1 MSWDRDAH
9 TVPLLVPR
17 LRRSPGAAPGST
29 GQQEP
34 LLPQVPEGGSRE
46 PRGEDGRP
54 PSLCSSRRPS
64 EAPRGALGPH
74 PAGRG
79 RSVRVKRLVLGRR
92 ALIPHFR
99 CSLLEAQPRAGPLHA
114 QRGRRGWDV
123 LGRARSCRG
132 QRRPDGSR
140 PARRLPRA
148 GRAGPLCQAG
158 GAVRRGFSGG
168 SRAQG
173 HSETLTCLAAHP
185 RSPREAWNPGSSPP
199 TPRPGAERRVRRH
212 RHELGRGREGAPPA
226 GAGGQ
231 QGEGAGQGRGG
242 GGGEHA
248 HGGRAGR

>member
-1 MSWDRDAH
+1 MASWDRDAH

-17 LRRSPGAAPGST
+17 LRQSPGAAPGST

-34 LLPQVPEGGSRE
+34 LPPQVPEGGSRE

-54 PSLCSSRRPS
+54 PSLCSTPRPS

-123 LGRARSCRG
+123 LVAAEARGGQTGADLPAAFPGQGRPAPSARRAEQSG
-132 QRRPDGSR
+132 EASGWGGSR
-140 PARRLPRA
+140 P
-148 GRAGPLCQAG
+148 
-158 GAVRRGFSGG
+158 
-168 SRAQG
+168 QG

-185 RSPREAWNPGSSPP
+185 RSLREAWNPGSSPP

-212 RHELGRGREGAPPA
+212 RHEPGRGREGASPA

-231 QGEGAGQGRGG
+231 QGEGAGQGQGG

-248 HGGRAGR
+248 HGGRARR

>member
-1 MSWDRDAH
+1 MMSWDRDAH

-17 LRRSPGAAPGST
+17 LRRSPGEAPGST

-34 LLPQVPEGGSRE
+34 LLPQVPEGGSQE

-54 PSLCSSRRPS
+54 PSLCSTPRPS

-123 LGRARSCRG
+123 LVAAEARGGQTGADLPAAFPGQGGPAPSARRAEQSGEASPGEAVPRATRKLSPASWLILRARG
-132 QRRPDGSR
+132 
-140 PARRLPRA
+140 
-148 GRAGPLCQAG
+148 
-158 GAVRRGFSGG
+158 
-168 SRAQG
+168 
-173 HSETLTCLAAHP
+173 
-185 RSPREAWNPGSSPP
+185 
-199 TPRPGAERRVRRH
+199 RPGTLARPPPPPAPERSAGSAGTGTSRGGGGRVHLRLVQGASR
-212 RHELGRGREGAPPA
+212 GRGR
-226 GAGGQ
+226 
-231 QGEGAGQGRGG
+231 GRDREEE
-242 GGGEHA
+242 GGEHA